1 MGTEPHPQNNPADLE
16 VVTELLGRPPMGTFE
31 VLVRRDD
38 GSPVVLGNEPLL
50 DDGRPMPT
58 RFWLCD
64 RALNKSIGRIESEG
78 AVDHVEAL
86 LPAEVIA
93 AVHASYEAE
102 RDARV
107 PAGHEGP
114 LPSGGVGGTRVGVKC
129 LHAHYA
135 NLLIGNDDPIG
146 AWTHERLAEVGAAFD
161 PSEPGIM
168 TTWPT
173 DGPS

>member
-1 MGTEPHPQNNPADLE
+1 MATEPPIRTTPADLD
-16 VVTELLGRPPMGTFE
+16 VVTELLGRPPMGSFE
-31 VLVRRDD
+31 VLLRRED

-78 AVDHVEAL
+78 AVDHIEAL

-93 AVHASYEAE
+93 KIHATYEAE

-107 PAGHEGP
+107 PDGYGGP
-114 LPSGGVGGTRVGVKC
+114 LPSGGVGGTRIGVKC

-135 NLLIGNDDPIG
+135 NFLVGNDDAIG
-146 AWTHERLAEVGAAFD
+146 MWTHERLSEVGAAFD
-161 PSEPGIM
+161 ASEPGIM
-168 TTWPT
+168 TIWAGDETP
-173 DGPS
+173 